1 MVHLQPF
8 DKLRRFVV
16 RLHKLLNRDERGQAM
31 IETAVALPV
40 LLALSFNIINFAYFF
55 LITINLAAAPRTGAL
70 YSILGPSTPSNPALP
85 TAANVNTLTTG
96 DLTRAIYNGSTAPV
110 QVCTV
115 ASGTTGSGTTLKSA
129 CNQYNSS
136 PTYTPLEDPEA
147 PSFVLNQVDVTY
159 TFTPLID
166 RRVFNLIVLA
176 PGLPCSVG
184 GGGAVSCSFRRKI
197 AMRAMN

>member
-1 MVHLQPF
+1 
-8 DKLRRFVV
+8 
-16 RLHKLLNRDERGQAM
+16 
-31 IETAVALPV
+31 
-40 LLALSFNIINFAYFF
+40 
-55 LITINLAAAPRTGAL
+55 
-70 YSILGPSTPSNPALP
+70 
-85 TAANVNTLTTG
+85 NVNTLTTS

-115 ASGTTGSGTTLKSA
+115 ASGTTGSNATLKSA
-129 CNQYNSS
+129 CTQYNSS
-136 PTYTPLEDPEA
+136 PTYTPLIDPEA
-147 PSFVLNQVDVTY
+147 PSFVANQVDVTY

-184 GGGAVSCSFRRKI
+184 AGGAVSCSFRRKI